1 MTPPYMYF
9 TDDDGAPLAG
19 GLIYTYA
26 AGSYS
31 TPKAAY
37 TTAAGDTEHTN
48 PIELDSSGRAVIF
61 IDGSY
66 NYIVKTAAG
75 VTIRSVPNVTS
86 FTALDSQSD
95 SYQETFSGNGTTTA
109 FTTSEDLGTDEKAI
123 YVWVDQGLQQHVAN
137 GTFATDTI
145 WTKGAGW
152 TIGAGVATATGAI
165 STAISQASTVTVL
178 QGQAYTVTMTITRS
192 AGGLIPS
199 IGGTNGTERTSSGT
213 YVETIIAGSTQTIA
227 FTGNAFTGTLDT
239 VTVTPAVSKGYQIQ
253 PATAFTINGTALTF
267 NTAPATGTGNI
278 LVSAPLLAVGSASS
292 SAAAAQ
298 AAEAAA
304 LAAQVAAE
312 AAQTAAE
319 LAETNA
325 ETAETNAET
334 AETNAE
340 TAATL
345 AQDWAVKTDGQ
356 VAATDYSAKAWA
368 IGGTGTTTNNAKYWA
383 EQASVAVTGA
393 VKVSANDTTAGDL
406 ESKLLKAGNFLALS
420 TQNDGG
426 NETRTITA
434 SINALGTLTLAA
446 TDLILVEDADA
457 SNAQKK
463 TTVQGILD
471 LVTAGGLVPI
481 KTVTASNVAS
491 VDFVNGSGGVVLD
504 STYKAYVV
512 SFENI
517 VPATDGADLVMRTST
532 NAGSSYASSSDD
544 YEYQLVEGL
553 NGSIASR
560 GNSTTATYILL
571 FIDASSTATNGG
583 VSGSVRI
590 DNPSAAN
597 KITVGVDCHGVNSS
611 PLPAAYI
618 GTGYRN
624 TAADVDAIRFLFD
637 TGNITSGVFTLYGLA
652 SAA

>member
-137 GTFATDTI
+137 GTFATDTS

-152 TIGAGVATATGAI
+152 TIAAGVATATGAI

-178 QGQAYTVTMTITRS
+178 QGQAYIVTMTITRS

-213 YVETIIAGSTQTIA
+213 YVETIIAGSTQTIS

-292 SAAAAQ
+292 SAAAAICRH
-298 AAEAAA
+298 
-304 LAAQVAAE
+304 
-312 AAQTAAE
+312 
-319 LAETNA
+319 NA
-325 ETAETNAET
+325 
-334 AETNAE
+334 
-340 TAATL
+340 
-345 AQDWAVKTDGQ
+345 
-356 VAATDYSAKAWA
+356 
-368 IGGTGTTTNNAKYWA
+368 
-383 EQASVAVTGA
+383 
-393 VKVSANDTTAGDL
+393 
-406 ESKLLKAGNFLALS
+406 
-420 TQNDGG
+420 
-426 NETRTITA
+426 
-434 SINALGTLTLAA
+434 
-446 TDLILVEDADA
+446 
-457 SNAQKK
+457 
-463 TTVQGILD
+463 
-471 LVTAGGLVPI
+471 
-481 KTVTASNVAS
+481 
-491 VDFVNGSGGVVLD
+491 
-504 STYKAYVV
+504 
-512 SFENI
+512 
-517 VPATDGADLVMRTST
+517 
-532 NAGSSYASSSDD
+532 
-544 YEYQLVEGL
+544 
-553 NGSIASR
+553 
-560 GNSTTATYILL
+560 
-571 FIDASSTATNGG
+571 
-583 VSGSVRI
+583 
-590 DNPSAAN
+590 
-597 KITVGVDCHGVNSS
+597 
-611 PLPAAYI
+611 
-618 GTGYRN
+618 
-624 TAADVDAIRFLFD
+624 
-637 TGNITSGVFTLYGLA
+637 
-652 SAA
+652 

>member
-137 GTFATDTI
+137 GTFATDTS

-213 YVETIIAGSTQTIA
+213 YVETIIAGSTQTIS

-334 AETNAE
+334 AENNAE

-383 EQASVAVTGA
+383 EQASVAVSGA

-446 TDLILVEDADA
+446 ADLILVEDADD

-504 STYKAYVV
+504 GTYNAYVLIITDAVLASTGNNLGMRV
-512 SFENI
+512 STDSG
-517 VPATDGADLVMRTST
+517 ATWKNTS
-532 NAGSSYASSSDD
+532 GDYYYAYNMVQSD
-544 YEYQLVEGL
+544 
-553 NGSIASR
+553 
-560 GNSTTATYILL
+560 
-571 FIDASSTATNGG
+571 
-583 VSGSVRI
+583 
-590 DNPSAAN
+590 SAAN
-597 KITVGVDCHGVNSS
+597 SPGVSKTATLLLVAIGAGGGANESVAGIVHIFN
-611 PLPAAYI
+611 PADTTKPMKMSVRTAYENN
-618 GTGYRN
+618 GGELRSFTGDGKYTAN
-624 TAADVDAIRFLFD
+624 TAVNGIRLLSSS
-637 TGNITSGVFTLYGLA
+637 GNVSLTATLYGLA
-652 SAA
+652 SA

>member
-1 MTPPYMYF
+1 MTAVLMTPPYMYF

-152 TIGAGVATATGAI
+152 TIAAGVATATGAI

-178 QGQAYTVTMTITRS
+178 QGQAYIVTMTITRS

-213 YVETIIAGSTQTIA
+213 YVETIIAGSTQTIS

-304 LAAQVAAE
+304 LAAQTAAE

-446 TDLILVEDADA
+446 ADLILVEDADA

-471 LVTAGGLVPI
+471 LVPAATPGWVIIGTAEASGSASLTITGL
-481 KTVTASNVAS
+481 N
-491 VDFVNGSGGVVLD
+491 
-504 STYKAYVV
+504 STYDTFAIGI
-512 SFENI
+512 SDM
-517 VPATDGADLVMRTST
+517 VPQTDGAEPYLRLGDSGGIDSGATDYAYHTQRVDPSANTYNALVNTGAAQININGT
-532 NAGSSYASSSDD
+532 GVGNAAGEGFGAMLFLHKPGDGTTRPIITGTYAILTGSS
-544 YEYQLVEGL
+544 V
-553 NGSIASR
+553 
-560 GNSTTATYILL
+560 
-571 FIDASSTATNGG
+571 
-583 VSGSVRI
+583 VSGGAIVATRTAVI
-590 DNPSAAN
+590 N
-597 KITVGVDCHGVNSS
+597 VDRVQISMS
-611 PLPAAYI
+611 
-618 GTGYRN
+618 
-624 TAADVDAIRFLFD
+624 
-637 TGNITSGVFTLYGLA
+637 TGNIASGRLTVWGIRHA
-652 SAA
+652 

>member
-1 MTPPYMYF
+1 MAVLMTPPYMYF

-37 TTAAGDTEHTN
+37 TTAAGDTEHSN

-152 TIGAGVATATGAI
+152 TIAAGVATATGAI

-213 YVETIIAGSTQTIA
+213 YVETIIAGSTQTIS

-304 LAAQVAAE
+304 LAAQTAAE

-319 LAETNA
+319 AAAANLRGTSTTSLLIGTGSKIFTTQSGKQFNVGNWLLAVSDADEANYMHGQVTAYSGTSLTVNVTN
-325 ETAETNAET
+325 TGGSG
-334 AETNAE
+334 
-340 TAATL
+340 TL
-345 AQDWAVKTDGQ
+345 ADWSIYV
-356 VAATDYSAKAWA
+356 S
-368 IGGTGTTTNNAKYWA
+368 GTQGA
-383 EQASVAVTGA
+383 TGA
-393 VKVSANDTTAGDL
+393 TGSIGDIAAQT
-406 ESKLLKAGNFLALS
+406 EAVV
-420 TQNDGG
+420 
-426 NETRTITA
+426 TA
-434 SINALGTLTLAA
+434 SDLFVFADVDAANATRR
-446 TDLILVEDADA
+446 D
-457 SNAQKK
+457 
-463 TTVQGILD
+463 TVQGILD
-471 LVTAGGLVPI
+471 LVPAATPGWVIVGTAEASGSASLTITGLNSTYDTFAIGISDMVPQ
-481 KTVTASNVAS
+481 TDSAEPYLRLG
-491 VDFVNGSGGVVLD
+491 DSGGID
-504 STYKAYVV
+504 SG
-512 SFENI
+512 
-517 VPATDGADLVMRTST
+517 ATDYAYHTQRVDPSADTYNALVNTGAAQININGTGVG
-532 NAGSSYASSSDD
+532 NAAG
-544 YEYQLVEGL
+544 EG
-553 NGSIASR
+553 
-560 GNSTTATYILL
+560 
-571 FIDASSTATNGG
+571 FGG
-583 VSGSVRI
+583 CLQFCIVLSGSQ
-590 DNPSAAN
+590 
-597 KITVGVDCHGVNSS
+597 
-611 PLPAAYI
+611 
-618 GTGYRN
+618 TGSCDR
-624 TAADVDAIRFLFD
+624 AKLHFIK
-637 TGNITSGVFTLYGLA
+637 
-652 SAA
+652 

>member
-1 MTPPYMYF
+1 MTAVLMTPPYMYF

-152 TIGAGVATATGAI
+152 TIAAGVATATGAI

-178 QGQAYTVTMTITRS
+178 QGQAYIVTMTITLS

-267 NTAPATGTGNI
+267 NSAPATGTGNI

-312 AAQTAAE
+312 AAAANLRGTSTTSLLIGTGSKIFTTQSGKQFNVGNWLLAVSDADEANYMHGQVTAYSGTS
-319 LAETNA
+319 LTVNVTN
-325 ETAETNAET
+325 TGGSG
-334 AETNAE
+334 
-340 TAATL
+340 TL
-345 AQDWAVKTDGQ
+345 ADWSIYV
-356 VAATDYSAKAWA
+356 S
-368 IGGTGTTTNNAKYWA
+368 GTQGTTGATGSIGDIAA
-383 EQASVAVTGA
+383 QTEAV
-393 VKVSANDTTAGDL
+393 V
-406 ESKLLKAGNFLALS
+406 
-420 TQNDGG
+420 
-426 NETRTITA
+426 TA
-434 SINALGTLTLAA
+434 SDLFVFADVDAANATRR
-446 TDLILVEDADA
+446 D
-457 SNAQKK
+457 
-463 TTVQGILD
+463 TVQGILD
-471 LVTAGGLVPI
+471 LVPDTGWVPI
-481 KTVTASNVAS
+481 KTVTASAVAT
-491 VDFVNGSGGVVLD
+491 VDFVNGSGGVILD
-504 STYKAYVV
+504 GTYKAYVV
-512 SFENI
+512 LLTNV
-517 VPATDGADLVMRTST
+517 VPATDGADLTMRTST

-544 YEYQLVEGL
+544 YEYQLVEAL
-553 NGSIASR
+553 NGSIASKA
-560 GNSTTATYILL
+560 NSATATAIIL

-583 VSGSVRI
+583 VNGIVRI

-597 KITVGVDCHGVNSS
+597 KITVGIHADGVNSS
-611 PLPAAYI
+611 PLPASYI
-618 GTGYRN
+618 GMGYRN
-624 TAADVDAIRFLFD
+624 AAANVDAIRFLFD

>member
-1 MTPPYMYF
+1 MAVLMTPPYMYF

-37 TTAAGDTEHTN
+37 TTAAGDTEHSN

-137 GTFATDTI
+137 GTFATDTS

-152 TIGAGVATATGAI
+152 TIAAGVATATGAI

-178 QGQAYTVTMTITRS
+178 QGQAYIVTMTITRS

-304 LAAQVAAE
+304 LAAQTAAE

-319 LAETNA
+319 AAAANLRGTSTTSLLIGTGSKIFTTQSGKQFNVGNWLLAVSDADEANYMHGQVTAYSGTSLTVNVTN
-325 ETAETNAET
+325 TGGSG
-334 AETNAE
+334 
-340 TAATL
+340 TL
-345 AQDWAVKTDGQ
+345 ADWSIYV
-356 VAATDYSAKAWA
+356 S
-368 IGGTGTTTNNAKYWA
+368 GTQGA
-383 EQASVAVTGA
+383 TGA
-393 VKVSANDTTAGDL
+393 TGSIGDIAAQT
-406 ESKLLKAGNFLALS
+406 EAVV
-420 TQNDGG
+420 
-426 NETRTITA
+426 TA
-434 SINALGTLTLAA
+434 SDLFVFADVDAANATRR
-446 TDLILVEDADA
+446 D
-457 SNAQKK
+457 
-463 TTVQGILD
+463 TVQGILD
-471 LVTAGGLVPI
+471 LVPAATPGWVIVGTAEASGSASLTITGLNSTYDTFAIGISDMVPQ
-481 KTVTASNVAS
+481 TDSAEPYLRLG
-491 VDFVNGSGGVVLD
+491 DSGGID
-504 STYKAYVV
+504 SGATDYAYHTQRVDPSADTYNALVNTGAAQININGTGVGNAAGEGFGAMLFLHKPGDGTTMPIITGTYAILTGSSVV
-512 SFENI
+512 SGGAI
-517 VPATDGADLVMRTST
+517 VATRTAVI
-532 NAGSSYASSSDD
+532 N
-544 YEYQLVEGL
+544 
-553 NGSIASR
+553 
-560 GNSTTATYILL
+560 
-571 FIDASSTATNGG
+571 
-583 VSGSVRI
+583 
-590 DNPSAAN
+590 
-597 KITVGVDCHGVNSS
+597 VDRVQISMS
-611 PLPAAYI
+611 
-618 GTGYRN
+618 
-624 TAADVDAIRFLFD
+624 
-637 TGNITSGVFTLYGLA
+637 TGNIASGRLTVWGIRHA
-652 SAA
+652 